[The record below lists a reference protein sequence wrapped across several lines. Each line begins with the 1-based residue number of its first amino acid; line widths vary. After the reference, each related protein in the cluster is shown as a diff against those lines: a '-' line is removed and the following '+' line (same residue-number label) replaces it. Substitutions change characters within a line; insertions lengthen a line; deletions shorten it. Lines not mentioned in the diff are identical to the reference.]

1 MDRPG
6 KSRLTRAGAS
16 VAAGL
21 APAVVALAVSL
32 VVTQRHGLGAWGTVA
47 RVQVAAQVFALVAAH
62 GVKELLVTSAA
73 KFPSEAGSVWRIL
86 AKRHL
91 GYALV
96 AGLVSTVLFGFSIVG
111 LLTGAW
117 VVLLVSRELLEALV
131 IRRSAFGRAA
141 IGETAAAIVVVAGVV
156 NATGSQTL
164 DRADLVAVLLAG
176 AAVRVIWLASL
187 SWETRGELNSVAT
200 RPGGASFAVLSL
212 AGFVQSRGDAIIAAA
227 VLNNASLGTYFI
239 ALNAVQTGR
248 AIIAFGL
255 RPHAPA
261 LHRLSAQSVKKLA
274 TTQAQRW
281 GIFALV
287 LSIAVPIAI
296 ASWWDGDARWWWS
309 PLLSRGWRRL
319 NSTTLLLGSESSTCA
334 SCRS

>member
-1 MDRPG
+1 M
-6 KSRLTRAGAS
+6 
-16 VAAGL
+16 
-21 APAVVALAVSL
+21 
-32 VVTQRHGLGAWGTVA
+32 
-47 RVQVAAQVFALVAAH
+47 
-62 GVKELLVTSAA
+62 
-73 KFPSEAGSVWRIL
+73 
-86 AKRHL
+86 
-91 GYALV
+91 
-96 AGLVSTVLFGFSIVG
+96 
-111 LLTGAW
+111 
-117 VVLLVSRELLEALV
+117 VLLVSRELLEALV